1 MLKTIVI
8 AIVVL
13 LAALLG
19 WAATK
24 PDTFRVERSTT
35 IKAPPGKILPLISD
49 FRNWRA
55 WSPYENLEP
64 EMKRTLS
71 GPPSGKGAVYA
82 WEGEGKAGAGRMEI
96 TEVVAPAS
104 RVKIQLDFSKPF
116 ESHNTAEFTM
126 QPEGDA
132 TKLTWAMYGPN
143 PYMAKL
149 MQVFFDMDTMV
160 GKDFETG
167 LGNLKTAAEKQG

>member
-8 AIVVL
+8 AIGVL

-24 PDTFRVERSTT
+24 PDTFRVERSAT
-35 IKAPPGKILPLISD
+35 IKAPPEKLLPLISD

-55 WSPYENLEP
+55 WSPYEDLEP
-64 EMKRTLS
+64 GMKRTLS

-96 TEVVAPAS
+96 TEVAPAS
-104 RVKIQLDFSKPF
+104 RVTIQLDFSKPF

-126 QPEGDA
+126 QPQGDA

-149 MQVFFDMDTMV
+149 MQLFFDMDTMV

-167 LGNLKTAAEKQG
+167 LANLKTTAEKQG